1 MADKLKISGLY
12 NPRVNEAP
20 LYELKIGTKTTEE
33 ENNVVYRWVMCKVG
47 VRKPISSTIKRK
59 GVATKFRITPDM
71 AGKKYDIVV
80 YECTLIKDNKTNED
94 NKTIED
100 ISEKISNDDLE
111 NVLKNGHKDIKVE
124 FVDKKTI
131 EIPEEKTTRHN
142 IEPEILEVHLMK
154 EGEGSITKVSYQDTL
169 IAFAKTQGL
178 QGKKIHFHLWEND
191 KQEND
196 SKHSYSTKEFSAEVE
211 ADNIA
216 RLRIPL
222 ITHQKTL
229 QYLANR
235 YLPQGAN
242 GEGTEHEFCVTAS
255 FGILEKHS
263 NEVQVKREIQKAY
276 FVDKDKNKITKIEVG
291 DVIQVCI
298 ESTGMIGA
306 AVKYTIWE
314 KDGKT
319 KKERMEED
327 DPVYQSG
334 LFYLWEDQ
342 YYCNKITVDK
352 EFFERGKYL
361 WEGDSESQN
370 YSIEVHTFRDSKK
383 SKPFELVYEDVEV
396 KYGNSPVK
404 VKVGEKNKEEEKKVE
419 ADKEFLPLL
428 QLKKI
433 NKVVNNKDKQVINL
447 YENQSKKISIC
458 VDKDKKTEFEQKKI
472 WETRQYKEM
481 TIFLEIDK
489 VGTIENGYIFPML
502 NTLSDGEKKA
512 ANELQK
518 NFEEKL
524 QSKVEFKNAEAIK
537 VSKDSKKELKIKFK
551 GEMPKEDIYL
561 DIFSSKNSS
570 LNSGNLFHRMK
581 ITLLQMDTNTIYI
594 TRRWEERVEDIDN
607 IYNNDEGYFNP
618 YSATFGTFT
627 FDDLEGYICEPYR
640 DDETRRE
647 LDKRIPK
654 GDYNAIWH
662 SSEKFPK
669 TKYVYKNYPKL
680 ENGFPNLY
688 NNSVPFDRRILIH
701 AGTIG
706 KDSEGCILPGA
717 VITKNKNGKITA
729 IGRSI
734 DTFYKIINKIK
745 EKKGLENIK
754 IKITNEIE
762 DEYSIKQQ
770 IKKEDGDKERAKEE
784 RRKKKEEKRKKK

>member
-1 MADKLKISGLY
+1 MPDKIAITFDEKNKPTTKGGTFYVTINGEKTSKRYRWCIYKKGNGNPFINEIREDKKPLEPMKFGSFGKDGGTFIIKIYDAEKVKGKENFELS
-12 NPRVNEAP
+12 NFSEEAS
-20 LYELKIGTKTTEE
+20 LEIEIKKEE
-33 ENNVVYRWVMCKVG
+33 EKV
-47 VRKPISSTIKRK
+47 
-59 GVATKFRITPDM
+59 
-71 AGKKYDIVV
+71 
-80 YECTLIKDNKTNED
+80 
-94 NKTIED
+94 
-100 ISEKISNDDLE
+100 
-111 NVLKNGHKDIKVE
+111 
-124 FVDKKTI
+124 
-131 EIPEEKTTRHN
+131 TTRHN
-142 IEPEILEVHLMK
+142 IEPKILEVHLMK

-396 KYGNSPVK
+396 KYGKSPVK

-433 NKVVNNKDKQVINL
+433 NKVVNDKDKQVINL

-570 LNSGNLFHRMK
+570 LNSENLFHRMK

-647 LDKRIPK
+647 LDKRIPE

-662 SSEKFPK
+662 SSVKKFPK
-669 TKYVYKNYPKL
+669 TKYVSKKFPEL

-688 NNSVPFDRRILIH
+688 NNKVPSDRGILIH

-706 KDSEGCILPGA
+706 IDSEGCILPGA
-717 VITKNKNGKITA
+717 VIEKNKNGKIIS

-734 DTFYKIINKIK
+734 DTFYKIIENIK
-745 EKKGLENIK
+745 EKGGLENIK

-762 DEYSIKQQ
+762 DEYNIKQQ

-784 RRKKKEEKRKKK
+784 KRKKK

>member
-1 MADKLKISGLY
+1 MPDKIAITFDEKNKPTTKGGTFYVTINGKKTSKRYRWCIYKKGNGNPFINEIKEDKKPLEPMKFGSFGKDGGTFIIKIYDAEKVKGKENSELS
-12 NPRVNEAP
+12 NFSEEAS
-20 LYELKIGTKTTEE
+20 LEIEIKKEE
-33 ENNVVYRWVMCKVG
+33 EKV
-47 VRKPISSTIKRK
+47 
-59 GVATKFRITPDM
+59 
-71 AGKKYDIVV
+71 
-80 YECTLIKDNKTNED
+80 
-94 NKTIED
+94 
-100 ISEKISNDDLE
+100 
-111 NVLKNGHKDIKVE
+111 
-124 FVDKKTI
+124 
-131 EIPEEKTTRHN
+131 TTRHN
-142 IEPEILEVHLMK
+142 IEPKILEVHLMK

-762 DEYSIKQQ
+762 DEYNIKQQ

-784 RRKKKEEKRKKK
+784 KRKKK

>member
-1 MADKLKISGLY
+1 
-12 NPRVNEAP
+12 
-20 LYELKIGTKTTEE
+20 
-33 ENNVVYRWVMCKVG
+33 
-47 VRKPISSTIKRK
+47 
-59 GVATKFRITPDM
+59 
-71 AGKKYDIVV
+71 
-80 YECTLIKDNKTNED
+80 
-94 NKTIED
+94 
-100 ISEKISNDDLE
+100 
-111 NVLKNGHKDIKVE
+111 
-124 FVDKKTI
+124 
-131 EIPEEKTTRHN
+131 
-142 IEPEILEVHLMK
+142 MK

>member
-1 MADKLKISGLY
+1 MPGKIAITFDEKNKPTTKGGTFYVTINGEKTSKRYRWCIYKKGNGNPFINEIKEDKKPLKPMKFGSFGKDGGTFIIKIYDIEKVKEKKNSELS
-12 NPRVNEAP
+12 NFSEEAS
-20 LYELKIGTKTTEE
+20 LEIEIKKEE
-33 ENNVVYRWVMCKVG
+33 EKV
-47 VRKPISSTIKRK
+47 
-59 GVATKFRITPDM
+59 
-71 AGKKYDIVV
+71 
-80 YECTLIKDNKTNED
+80 
-94 NKTIED
+94 
-100 ISEKISNDDLE
+100 
-111 NVLKNGHKDIKVE
+111 
-124 FVDKKTI
+124 
-131 EIPEEKTTRHN
+131 TTRHN
-142 IEPEILEVHLMK
+142 IEPKILEVHLMK

-396 KYGNSPVK
+396 KYGKSPVK
-404 VKVGEKNKEEEKKVE
+404 VEVGEVKKEENKEE
-419 ADKEFLPLL
+419 
-428 QLKKI
+428 
-433 NKVVNNKDKQVINL
+433 
-447 YENQSKKISIC
+447 
-458 VDKDKKTEFEQKKI
+458 
-472 WETRQYKEM
+472 
-481 TIFLEIDK
+481 
-489 VGTIENGYIFPML
+489 
-502 NTLSDGEKKA
+502 
-512 ANELQK
+512 
-518 NFEEKL
+518 
-524 QSKVEFKNAEAIK
+524 
-537 VSKDSKKELKIKFK
+537 KKEEPLEEGACPYCHKKHIDLRSKIKFK
-551 GEMPKEDIYL
+551 PQGKGNLNCNLTCREILSGIKEVKKDEDENKQVVTTTVIMPEGAGIESKAYPNNKWYECEFQLADENKERNKLIFRDIEKINKAYEYL
-561 DIFSSKNSS
+561 DKSLEHGLPVMVGVNHTFNYKPKDKIDKEGKKYKDYINETTTDHYVVIVGRECDNGSIKYRFWDVGSSKGDNDWFFEKQEDGIFTASKTHNSKEYTITQIRR
-570 LNSGNLFHRMK
+570 NIRK
-581 ITLLQMDTNTIYI
+581 ITEEITNKKTN
-594 TRRWEERVEDIDN
+594 E
-607 IYNNDEGYFNP
+607 
-618 YSATFGTFT
+618 
-627 FDDLEGYICEPYR
+627 
-640 DDETRRE
+640 
-647 LDKRIPK
+647 
-654 GDYNAIWH
+654 
-662 SSEKFPK
+662 K
-669 TKYVYKNYPKL
+669 TK
-680 ENGFPNLY
+680 
-688 NNSVPFDRRILIH
+688 
-701 AGTIG
+701 
-706 KDSEGCILPGA
+706 
-717 VITKNKNGKITA
+717 
-729 IGRSI
+729 
-734 DTFYKIINKIK
+734 
-745 EKKGLENIK
+745 
-754 IKITNEIE
+754 NEIIT
-762 DEYSIKQQ
+762 Y
-770 IKKEDGDKERAKEE
+770 
-784 RRKKKEEKRKKK
+784 

>member
-1 MADKLKISGLY
+1 MPGKIAITFDEKNKPTTKGGTFYVTINGEKTSKRYRWCIYKKGNGNPFINEIKEDKKPLKPMKFGSFGKDGGTFIIKIYDIEKVKEKKNSELS
-12 NPRVNEAP
+12 NFSEEAS
-20 LYELKIGTKTTEE
+20 LEIEIKKEE
-33 ENNVVYRWVMCKVG
+33 EKV
-47 VRKPISSTIKRK
+47 
-59 GVATKFRITPDM
+59 
-71 AGKKYDIVV
+71 
-80 YECTLIKDNKTNED
+80 
-94 NKTIED
+94 
-100 ISEKISNDDLE
+100 
-111 NVLKNGHKDIKVE
+111 
-124 FVDKKTI
+124 
-131 EIPEEKTTRHN
+131 TTRHN
-142 IEPEILEVHLMK
+142 IEPKILEVHLMK

-306 AVKYTIWE
+306 AIKYTIWE

-396 KYGNSPVK
+396 KYGKSPVK
-404 VKVGEKNKEEEKKVE
+404 VEVGEKNKEEEKKVE

-458 VDKDKKTEFEQKKI
+458 IDKDKKTEFEQKKI

-489 VGTIENGYIFPML
+489 VGTVENGYIFPML

-524 QSKVEFKNAEAIK
+524 QSKVEFKNAEAIE

-594 TRRWEERVEDIDN
+594 TRRWEKNVVKTRTDRENKTKSDFLN
-607 IYNNDEGYFNP
+607 T

-627 FDDLEGYICEPYR
+627 FDHLEGYICEPSGP
-640 DDETRRE
+640 DETRKE
-647 LDKRIPK
+647 LDKRIPEGTYK
-654 GDYNAIWH
+654 LVWYISDN
-662 SSEKFPK
+662 FPK
-669 TKYVYKNYPKL
+669 YKYSPKIL
-680 ENGFPNLY
+680 KNGFPNLY
-688 NNSVPFDRRILIH
+688 NKNVSKTRGILIH
-701 AGTIG
+701 AGTVG
-706 KDSEGCILPGA
+706 KHSEGCILPGTS
-717 VITKNKNGKITA
+717 VVKNKEN
-729 IGRSI
+729 
-734 DTFYKIINKIK
+734 KIISLVNSRSMFFKFIDEKI
-745 EKKGLENIK
+745 
-754 IKITNEIE
+754 EIE
-762 DEYSIKQQ
+762 GIEKINVTFKNQIEDTYDIEFVKSIENPLPTKP
-770 IKKEDGDKERAKEE
+770 
-784 RRKKKEEKRKKK
+784 KKKN

>member
-1 MADKLKISGLY
+1 MADKIEIRFDKKPTIKGGTFYVTINDEKTSKKYRWCIYKKGNGNPFINEIRENKKPLEPMKFGSFGKDGGTFIIKIYDAEKVKGKENSELSKFSE
-12 NPRVNEAP
+12 EAS
-20 LYELKIGTKTTEE
+20 LEIEIKKEE
-33 ENNVVYRWVMCKVG
+33 E
-47 VRKPISSTIKRK
+47 KP
-59 GVATKFRITPDM
+59 
-71 AGKKYDIVV
+71 
-80 YECTLIKDNKTNED
+80 
-94 NKTIED
+94 
-100 ISEKISNDDLE
+100 
-111 NVLKNGHKDIKVE
+111 
-124 FVDKKTI
+124 
-131 EIPEEKTTRHN
+131 TTRHN
-142 IEPEILEVHLMK
+142 IKPEILEVHLMK

-396 KYGNSPVK
+396 KYGKSPVK
-404 VKVGEKNKEEEKKVE
+404 VEVGEV
-419 ADKEFLPLL
+419 
-428 QLKKI
+428 
-433 NKVVNNKDKQVINL
+433 
-447 YENQSKKISIC
+447 
-458 VDKDKKTEFEQKKI
+458 
-472 WETRQYKEM
+472 
-481 TIFLEIDK
+481 
-489 VGTIENGYIFPML
+489 
-502 NTLSDGEKKA
+502 
-512 ANELQK
+512 
-518 NFEEKL
+518 
-524 QSKVEFKNAEAIK
+524 
-537 VSKDSKKELKIKFK
+537 
-551 GEMPKEDIYL
+551 
-561 DIFSSKNSS
+561 
-570 LNSGNLFHRMK
+570 
-581 ITLLQMDTNTIYI
+581 
-594 TRRWEERVEDIDN
+594 
-607 IYNNDEGYFNP
+607 
-618 YSATFGTFT
+618 
-627 FDDLEGYICEPYR
+627 
-640 DDETRRE
+640 
-647 LDKRIPK
+647 
-654 GDYNAIWH
+654 
-662 SSEKFPK
+662 
-669 TKYVYKNYPKL
+669 
-680 ENGFPNLY
+680 
-688 NNSVPFDRRILIH
+688 
-701 AGTIG
+701 
-706 KDSEGCILPGA
+706 
-717 VITKNKNGKITA
+717 
-729 IGRSI
+729 
-734 DTFYKIINKIK
+734 
-745 EKKGLENIK
+745 
-754 IKITNEIE
+754 
-762 DEYSIKQQ
+762 
-770 IKKEDGDKERAKEE
+770 
-784 RRKKKEEKRKKK
+784 KKEEKKEEKKEDEKSEKKETVAEEKKQEETANSSDVSMGEKENKKPVGKEKPEKKKIIDSSSKPTVKKKKHHKRDVMELSFPGEDEEVVDSYLRSLTGISVNRIPYTETLSSSLKEKEYYLERDSEDRRSTVLLSPESFTKATNIISMKAEGQSMALKAYTDEQA

>member
-1 MADKLKISGLY
+1 MADELKISGLY

-47 VRKPISSTIKRK
+47 GRKPISSTIIRK
-59 GVATKFRITPDM
+59 GVAAKFRIAPDM

-80 YECTLIKDNKTNED
+80 YKCTPIKA

-100 ISEKISNDDLE
+100 ISEQISNDDLE
-111 NVLKNGHKDIKVE
+111 KVLSNGHKDIKVE
-124 FVDKKTI
+124 LVDKKTI

-142 IEPEILEVHLMK
+142 IEPKILEVHLMK

-396 KYGNSPVK
+396 KYGKSPVK
-404 VKVGEKNKEEEKKVE
+404 VEVGEKNKEEEKKVE

-433 NKVVNNKDKQVINL
+433 NKVVNDKDKQVINL

-594 TRRWEERVEDIDN
+594 TRRWEERVEDINN

-654 GDYNAIWH
+654 GDYNAIWY
-662 SSEKFPK
+662 SKGNFPK
-669 TKYVYKNYPKL
+669 TKYVSKNYPEL

-688 NNSVPFDRRILIH
+688 NNSVPFDRYILIH

-762 DEYSIKQQ
+762 DEYNIKQQ

-784 RRKKKEEKRKKK
+784 KRKKK

>member
-1 MADKLKISGLY
+1 MSKI
-12 NPRVNEAP
+12 
-20 LYELKIGTKTTEE
+20 I
-33 ENNVVYRWVMCKVG
+33 
-47 VRKPISSTIKRK
+47 IKQNK
-59 GVATKFRITPDM
+59 DEVIVDVATKFYILNPQKNVCYLWRVY
-71 AGKKYDIVV
+71 KKVDDAWISINSDYSEGTSTNRTFSKEAEGNKYEVRVYKIVDAKN
-80 YECTLIKDNKTNED
+80 TNSTKDKYKGEEIN
-94 NKTIED
+94 ILYLGC
-100 ISEKISNDDLE
+100 SEVFPKSINSIR
-111 NVLKNGHKDIKVE
+111 NVK
-124 FVDKKTI
+124 
-131 EIPEEKTTRHN
+131 
-142 IEPEILEVHLMK
+142 PEILEVHLMK

-396 KYGNSPVK
+396 KYGKSPVK
-404 VKVGEKNKEEEKKVE
+404 VEVGEKNKEEEKKVE

-433 NKVVNNKDKQVINL
+433 NKVVNDKDKQVINL

-502 NTLSDGEKKA
+502 NTLSDGEKKGA
-512 ANELQK
+512 DELKK

-524 QSKVEFKNAEAIK
+524 QSKIEFKNAEAIK

-570 LNSGNLFHRMK
+570 LNSENLFHRMK
-581 ITLLQMDTNTIYI
+581 ITLLQMDANTIYI
-594 TRRWEERVEDIDN
+594 TRRWEERVEDINN

-640 DDETRRE
+640 DDETRRG

-654 GDYNAIWH
+654 GDYNAVWH
-662 SSEKFPK
+662 ISIKFPK
-669 TKYVYKNYPKL
+669 AKYVKKNYPEL

-688 NNSVPFDRRILIH
+688 NNKVPSDRGILIH

-706 KDSEGCILPGA
+706 IDSEGCILPGA
-717 VITKNKNGKITA
+717 VIEKNKNGKIIS

-734 DTFYKIINKIK
+734 DTFYKIIENIK
-745 EKKGLENIK
+745 EKGGLENIK

-762 DEYSIKQQ
+762 DEYNIKQQ
-770 IKKEDGDKERAKEE
+770 IEKEDGDKERAKEE
-784 RRKKKEEKRKKK
+784 KRKKK

>member
-396 KYGNSPVK
+396 KYGKSPVK
-404 VKVGEKNKEEEKKVE
+404 VKVGEKNKEEEKKIE

-433 NKVVNNKDKQVINL
+433 DKVVNNKDKQVINL

-669 TKYVYKNYPKL
+669 TKYVYKNYPEL

-770 IKKEDGDKERAKEE
+770 IKKEDGDKERAKAE
-784 RRKKKEEKRKKK
+784 RTQKKEEKRKKK

>member
-1 MADKLKISGLY
+1 MPDKIAITFDEKNKPTTKGGTFYVTINGKKTSKRYRWCIYKKGNGNPFINEIRENKKPLEPMKFGSFGKDGGTFIIKIYDAEKVKGKENSELSKFSE
-12 NPRVNEAP
+12 EAS
-20 LYELKIGTKTTEE
+20 LEIEIKKEE
-33 ENNVVYRWVMCKVG
+33 E
-47 VRKPISSTIKRK
+47 KP
-59 GVATKFRITPDM
+59 
-71 AGKKYDIVV
+71 
-80 YECTLIKDNKTNED
+80 
-94 NKTIED
+94 
-100 ISEKISNDDLE
+100 
-111 NVLKNGHKDIKVE
+111 
-124 FVDKKTI
+124 
-131 EIPEEKTTRHN
+131 TTRHN
-142 IEPEILEVHLMK
+142 IKPEILEVHLMK

-396 KYGNSPVK
+396 KYGKSPVK
-404 VKVGEKNKEEEKKVE
+404 VEVGKKKEEEKKE
-419 ADKEFLPLL
+419 EEPL
-428 QLKKI
+428 
-433 NKVVNNKDKQVINL
+433 
-447 YENQSKKISIC
+447 
-458 VDKDKKTEFEQKKI
+458 
-472 WETRQYKEM
+472 
-481 TIFLEIDK
+481 
-489 VGTIENGYIFPML
+489 
-502 NTLSDGEKKA
+502 
-512 ANELQK
+512 
-518 NFEEKL
+518 EE
-524 QSKVEFKNAEAIK
+524 
-537 VSKDSKKELKIKFK
+537 
-551 GEMPKEDIYL
+551 
-561 DIFSSKNSS
+561 
-570 LNSGNLFHRMK
+570 
-581 ITLLQMDTNTIYI
+581 
-594 TRRWEERVEDIDN
+594 
-607 IYNNDEGYFNP
+607 
-618 YSATFGTFT
+618 
-627 FDDLEGYICEPYR
+627 
-640 DDETRRE
+640 
-647 LDKRIPK
+647 
-654 GDYNAIWH
+654 
-662 SSEKFPK
+662 
-669 TKYVYKNYPKL
+669 
-680 ENGFPNLY
+680 
-688 NNSVPFDRRILIH
+688 
-701 AGTIG
+701 
-706 KDSEGCILPGA
+706 GA
-717 VITKNKNGKITA
+717 CPHC
-729 IGRSI
+729 
-734 DTFYKIINKIK
+734 
-745 EKKGLENIK
+745 
-754 IKITNEIE
+754 
-762 DEYSIKQQ
+762 
-770 IKKEDGDKERAKEE
+770 
-784 RRKKKEEKRKKK
+784 RKKHIDLTNKMTF

>member
-1 MADKLKISGLY
+1 
-12 NPRVNEAP
+12 
-20 LYELKIGTKTTEE
+20 
-33 ENNVVYRWVMCKVG
+33 MCKEG
-47 VRKPISSTIKRK
+47 KRKPISSTIKRK
-59 GVATKFRITPDM
+59 GVTTKFGITPDM

-142 IEPEILEVHLMK
+142 IEPKILEVHLMK

-396 KYGNSPVK
+396 KYGKSPVK

-669 TKYVYKNYPKL
+669 TKYVYKNYPEL

-770 IKKEDGDKERAKEE
+770 IKKDYEIGRASCRERV
-784 RRKKKEEKRKKK
+784 

>member
-1 MADKLKISGLY
+1 MADKIEIRFDKKPTIKGGTFYVTINDEETSKKYRWCIWRIHYKNENGKTRKILSLFIGKRIEKQL
-12 NPRVNEAP
+12 VNFGSFGKDGGTFIIKIYDIEKVKEKENSELSNFSEEAS
-20 LYELKIGTKTTEE
+20 LEIEIKKEE
-33 ENNVVYRWVMCKVG
+33 EKV
-47 VRKPISSTIKRK
+47 T
-59 GVATKFRITPDM
+59 
-71 AGKKYDIVV
+71 
-80 YECTLIKDNKTNED
+80 
-94 NKTIED
+94 
-100 ISEKISNDDLE
+100 
-111 NVLKNGHKDIKVE
+111 
-124 FVDKKTI
+124 
-131 EIPEEKTTRHN
+131 
-142 IEPEILEVHLMK
+142 
-154 EGEGSITKVSYQDTL
+154 TKVSYQDTL

-396 KYGNSPVK
+396 KYGKSPVK
-404 VKVGEKNKEEEKKVE
+404 VEVGEKNKEEEKKVE

-433 NKVVNNKDKQVINL
+433 NKVVNDKDKQVINL

-640 DDETRRE
+640 NDETRRG
-647 LDKRIPK
+647 LDKRIPE

-662 SSEKFPK
+662 SKGKFPK
-669 TKYVYKNYPKL
+669 TKYVSKNFPEL
-680 ENGFPNLY
+680 ENGFPKLY
-688 NNSVPFDRRILIH
+688 NNKVPSDRGILIH
-701 AGTIG
+701 AGNIG
-706 KDSEGCILPGA
+706 KDSEGCILPDIG
-717 VITKNKNGKITA
+717 IIKNKNGKIIRTTSY
-729 IGRSI
+729 ISSI
-734 DTFYKIINKIK
+734 NTFYKIIENIK
-745 EKKGLENIK
+745 EKGGLENIK

-762 DEYSIKQQ
+762 DEYNIKQQ
-770 IKKEDGDKERAKEE
+770 IKKKDGEKERA
-784 RRKKKEEKRKKK
+784 KEEKRKKK

>member
-1 MADKLKISGLY
+1 MADKIEIRFDKKPTIKGGTFYVTINDEKTSKKYRWCIYKKGNGNPFINEIRENKKPLEPMKFGSFGKDGGTFIIKIYDAEKVKGKENSELSKFSE
-12 NPRVNEAP
+12 EAS
-20 LYELKIGTKTTEE
+20 LEIEIKKEE
-33 ENNVVYRWVMCKVG
+33 E
-47 VRKPISSTIKRK
+47 KP
-59 GVATKFRITPDM
+59 
-71 AGKKYDIVV
+71 
-80 YECTLIKDNKTNED
+80 
-94 NKTIED
+94 
-100 ISEKISNDDLE
+100 
-111 NVLKNGHKDIKVE
+111 
-124 FVDKKTI
+124 
-131 EIPEEKTTRHN
+131 TTRHN
-142 IEPEILEVHLMK
+142 IKPEILEVHLMK

-396 KYGNSPVK
+396 KYGKSPVK
-404 VKVGEKNKEEEKKVE
+404 VEVGE
-419 ADKEFLPLL
+419 
-428 QLKKI
+428 
-433 NKVVNNKDKQVINL
+433 
-447 YENQSKKISIC
+447 
-458 VDKDKKTEFEQKKI
+458 
-472 WETRQYKEM
+472 
-481 TIFLEIDK
+481 
-489 VGTIENGYIFPML
+489 G
-502 NTLSDGEKKA
+502 
-512 ANELQK
+512 
-518 NFEEKL
+518 
-524 QSKVEFKNAEAIK
+524 
-537 VSKDSKKELKIKFK
+537 
-551 GEMPKEDIYL
+551 
-561 DIFSSKNSS
+561 
-570 LNSGNLFHRMK
+570 
-581 ITLLQMDTNTIYI
+581 
-594 TRRWEERVEDIDN
+594 
-607 IYNNDEGYFNP
+607 
-618 YSATFGTFT
+618 
-627 FDDLEGYICEPYR
+627 
-640 DDETRRE
+640 
-647 LDKRIPK
+647 
-654 GDYNAIWH
+654 
-662 SSEKFPK
+662 
-669 TKYVYKNYPKL
+669 
-680 ENGFPNLY
+680 
-688 NNSVPFDRRILIH
+688 
-701 AGTIG
+701 
-706 KDSEGCILPGA
+706 
-717 VITKNKNGKITA
+717 
-729 IGRSI
+729 
-734 DTFYKIINKIK
+734 
-745 EKKGLENIK
+745 KKGR
-754 IKITNEIE
+754 
-762 DEYSIKQQ
+762 
-770 IKKEDGDKERAKEE
+770 KK
-784 RRKKKEEKRKKK
+784 RRKNH

>member
-1 MADKLKISGLY
+1 MPDKIAITFDEKNKPTTKGGTFYVTINGEKTSKRYRWCIYKKGNGNPFINEIKEDKKPLEPMKFGSFGKDGGTFIIKIYDAEKVKGKENFELS
-12 NPRVNEAP
+12 NFSEEAS
-20 LYELKIGTKTTEE
+20 LEIEIKKEE
-33 ENNVVYRWVMCKVG
+33 EKV
-47 VRKPISSTIKRK
+47 
-59 GVATKFRITPDM
+59 
-71 AGKKYDIVV
+71 
-80 YECTLIKDNKTNED
+80 
-94 NKTIED
+94 
-100 ISEKISNDDLE
+100 
-111 NVLKNGHKDIKVE
+111 
-124 FVDKKTI
+124 
-131 EIPEEKTTRHN
+131 TTRHN
-142 IEPEILEVHLMK
+142 IEPKILEVHLMK

-396 KYGNSPVK
+396 KYGKSPVK
-404 VKVGEKNKEEEKKVE
+404 VKVGEKNKEEEKKIE

-433 NKVVNNKDKQVINL
+433 NKVVNDKDKQVINL

-524 QSKVEFKNAEAIK
+524 QSKIEFKNAEAIK

-570 LNSGNLFHRMK
+570 LNLGNLFHRMK

-647 LDKRIPK
+647 LDKRIPE

-662 SSEKFPK
+662 SSVKKFPK
-669 TKYVYKNYPKL
+669 TKYVSKKFPEL

-701 AGTIG
+701 AGNIG
-706 KDSEGCILPGA
+706 KDSEGCILPDIG
-717 VITKNKNGKITA
+717 IKKNENGKIIRTTSY
-729 IGRSI
+729 ISSI
-734 DTFYKIINKIK
+734 NTFYKIIENIK
-745 EKKGLENIK
+745 EKGGLENIK

-762 DEYSIKQQ
+762 DEYNIKQQ
-770 IKKEDGDKERAKEE
+770 IKKEDGEKERDKEEK
-784 RRKKKEEKRKKK
+784 RKKKEEKRKKK

>member
-1 MADKLKISGLY
+1 MADKIEIRFDKKPTIKGGTFYVTINDEKTSKKYRWCIYKKGNGNPFINEIRENKKPLEPMKFGSFGKDGGTFIIKIYDAEKVKGKENSELSKFSE
-12 NPRVNEAP
+12 EAS
-20 LYELKIGTKTTEE
+20 LEIEIKKEE
-33 ENNVVYRWVMCKVG
+33 E
-47 VRKPISSTIKRK
+47 KP
-59 GVATKFRITPDM
+59 
-71 AGKKYDIVV
+71 
-80 YECTLIKDNKTNED
+80 
-94 NKTIED
+94 
-100 ISEKISNDDLE
+100 
-111 NVLKNGHKDIKVE
+111 
-124 FVDKKTI
+124 
-131 EIPEEKTTRHN
+131 TTRHN
-142 IEPEILEVHLMK
+142 IKPEILEVHLMK

-319 KKERMEED
+319 RKERMEED

-396 KYGNSPVK
+396 KYGKSPVK
-404 VKVGEKNKEEEKKVE
+404 VEVGEGKKEEK
-419 ADKEFLPLL
+419 
-428 QLKKI
+428 
-433 NKVVNNKDKQVINL
+433 
-447 YENQSKKISIC
+447 
-458 VDKDKKTEFEQKKI
+458 
-472 WETRQYKEM
+472 
-481 TIFLEIDK
+481 
-489 VGTIENGYIFPML
+489 
-502 NTLSDGEKKA
+502 
-512 ANELQK
+512 
-518 NFEEKL
+518 
-524 QSKVEFKNAEAIK
+524 
-537 VSKDSKKELKIKFK
+537 
-551 GEMPKEDIYL
+551 
-561 DIFSSKNSS
+561 
-570 LNSGNLFHRMK
+570 
-581 ITLLQMDTNTIYI
+581 
-594 TRRWEERVEDIDN
+594 
-607 IYNNDEGYFNP
+607 
-618 YSATFGTFT
+618 
-627 FDDLEGYICEPYR
+627 
-640 DDETRRE
+640 
-647 LDKRIPK
+647 
-654 GDYNAIWH
+654 
-662 SSEKFPK
+662 
-669 TKYVYKNYPKL
+669 
-680 ENGFPNLY
+680 
-688 NNSVPFDRRILIH
+688 
-701 AGTIG
+701 
-706 KDSEGCILPGA
+706 
-717 VITKNKNGKITA
+717 
-729 IGRSI
+729 
-734 DTFYKIINKIK
+734 
-745 EKKGLENIK
+745 
-754 IKITNEIE
+754 
-762 DEYSIKQQ
+762 
-770 IKKEDGDKERAKEE
+770 
-784 RRKKKEEKRKKK
+784 KKKEEPLEEGACPYCRKKHIDLTSKMTFQNQKDSTGCARTSKAIINGTIIRESKDKEELITLDKLKKL